1 MESYLY
7 NRIDAVPQQR
17 YLFRAA
23 AFTSRGRHDKGTI
36 NAQSRQGVHDQDIF
50 GVKETHL
57 AREQIR
63 KHLSW
68 ETYRAQVVLTSWSSS
83 LIFVLI
89 HAWMKQ
95 DRSSRNN
102 KVRTHDIFIYVI
114 DTHLGKKLNAQS
126 EESHVMEREALRNR
140 DRIHSAQKLISW
152 FQPRLER
159 LDLYDME
166 YLISGKLESTAENRI
181 FSCVTLEDL
190 IKSGLT
196 TLLPEL
202 KQIEPSLHLAT
213 EYQSMVNGLFRS
225 TSLLNP
231 KEIQVV
237 EKISSLF
244 DDHFKDA
251 MRVALV
257 ALRRRCM
264 DTSQD
269 ATLSR
274 FLSQLGE
281 YEDRVAK
288 CKPSVT
294 DALYPSQAGGSG
306 VLDSDQI
313 MIFWRSICQHSG
325 HTRQT
330 QDPNRGLET
339 IQGKFSSPGKD
350 MNTYPRSESSATR
363 F

>member
-1 MESYLY
+1 
-7 NRIDAVPQQR
+7 
-17 YLFRAA
+17 
-23 AFTSRGRHDKGTI
+23 
-36 NAQSRQGVHDQDIF
+36 
-50 GVKETHL
+50 
-57 AREQIR
+57 
-63 KHLSW
+63 
-68 ETYRAQVVLTSWSSS
+68 
-83 LIFVLI
+83 
-89 HAWMKQ
+89 
-95 DRSSRNN
+95 
-102 KVRTHDIFIYVI
+102 
-114 DTHLGKKLNAQS
+114 
-126 EESHVMEREALRNR
+126 
-140 DRIHSAQKLISW
+140 
-152 FQPRLER
+152 
-159 LDLYDME
+159 ME

-339 IQGKFSSPGKD
+339 IQVNPAPPDSDDAGRSWLYVKPIYEGPVITGLEKINMDKIIGKMESEGEDVDRQQAPPSSLSEARSGSVDQDLVVKETNTATEPSDTLPSQVHPSKDFWVFGEGSYRNAIAVIQKHFDQVEKDRNKAINEAYKKTGGLLPMFGPGPLGLLD
-350 MNTYPRSESSATR
+350 QTATSDEFGGMYKSLKR
-363 F
+363 KRD